1 MPAHATGA
9 LLLTPTLLGLLL
21 WPYPQQV
28 LMLAYRPTLQTAWT
42 ASAGVT
48 APQCGSGVMPTPAQP
63 CWLAEGGAGE

>member
-48 APQCGSGVMPTPAQP
+48 APQ
-63 CWLAEGGAGE
+63 